1 MASLRVET
9 VRRTK
14 RAGSPMIKYDGYDE
28 AIIGPAYIWRDNT
41 TVGVLVYDAE
51 KIREILM
58 RDGMTAEEARE
69 FIEFNIEGGYLG
81 IETPVLVW
89 PYDIWDEE

>member
-1 MASLRVET
+1 
-9 VRRTK
+9 
-14 RAGSPMIKYDGYDE
+14 MIKYTGYDE
-28 AIIGPAYIWRDNT
+28 AIIGPASIWRDST
-41 TVGVLVYDAE
+41 QVSVLVYDAE

-58 RDGMTAEEARE
+58 RDGMDAEEARE

-89 PYDIWDEE
+89 PNDIWDES